1 MKTKEVAIILIL
13 FDSDKRWRAASVI
26 TTCPRNF
33 SCLSTTHKFIPSK
46 RILKYLCTM
55 RSPGAI
61 CHVGQ
66 GGTQKLSLF
75 QLKDLDER
83 IIFGLVTMGEFLLV
97 IEI

>member
-1 MKTKEVAIILIL
+1 MKTKEVAIIPIL

-33 SCLSTTHKFIPSK
+33 SWLSMTHIYSRQKNLEIPLYHEVT
-46 RILKYLCTM
+46 R
-55 RSPGAI
+55 
-61 CHVGQ
+61 CHMSCML
-66 GGTQKLSLF
+66 GGTLKLRVF

-83 IIFGLVTMGEFLLV
+83 IIFGLITMGEFLLV